1 MSSKRNTEFLPIK
14 DLMHNV
20 LQENKLQKGMD
31 LMAIKEAWSSVMGNG
46 VVSYT
51 QEVQF
56 KNGTIVVKLGSSVLR
71 EELSYGKDKIV
82 KLLNEKLSKP
92 LIKNVKLL

>member
-14 DLMHNV
+14 DLMPNV

-51 QEVQF
+51 QDVQF
-56 KNGTIVVKLGSSVLR
+56 KNGTLVVKLLSSVLR
-71 EELSYGKDKIV
+71 EELSYGKNKIV
-82 KLLNEKLSKP
+82 DLLNKKLNKP

>member
-1 MSSKRNTEFLPIK
+1 MTTKRNTESNSIK
-14 DLMHNV
+14 DLMQTV

-31 LMAIKEAWSSVMGNG
+31 LMAIKEAWANLMGSG

-56 KNGTIVVKLGSSVLR
+56 KNGTLIVKLTSSVLR
-71 EELSYGKDKIV
+71 EELSYGKVKIIN
-82 KLLNEKLSKP
+82 LMNEKLEKV
-92 LIKNVKLL
+92 LIKKIKLL